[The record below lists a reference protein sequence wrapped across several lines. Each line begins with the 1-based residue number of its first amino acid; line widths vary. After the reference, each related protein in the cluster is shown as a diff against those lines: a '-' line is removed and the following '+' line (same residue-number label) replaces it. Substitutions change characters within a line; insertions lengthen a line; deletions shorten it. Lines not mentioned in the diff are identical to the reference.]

1 MSQELK
7 QLQSMLPIIC
17 FRDGSPA
24 LPDALSMTNSAISI
38 CRIIWWRREL
48 MMVSSSRNS
57 IFCSCDRNHGG
68 FDCSIEIMAKLDI
81 CASPDSLII
90 SLDKLMTVF
99 LGDMGAGKTSLVL
112 RFVKG
117 QFSEYQESIIGAAFF
132 TQVLSLNEATVKF
145 DIWPNTSNCC
155 ALLLI
160 RSGDTR
166 C

>member
-24 LPDALSMTNSAISI
+24 LPDALSMTNSAISTSA
-38 CRIIWWRREL
+38 L
-48 MMVSSSRNS
+48 V
-57 IFCSCDRNHGG
+57 
-68 FDCSIEIMAKLDI
+68 IETMEALTMAKLDI